1 MNCQHAHESLAHERY
16 LLDEMSE
23 IERYDFEAHFF
34 ECEAC
39 ATAMRFGHQLRADAK
54 AIFDQKPSSDERSRE
69 DTRVAWWQQP
79 WRPAIP
85 WAAAAVLAIA
95 LVAQVR
101 SPGGPPSV
109 ELSGAYDPVAL
120 RPASRGAAAVVPL
133 PHTDEHA
140 AALALDVNIGAPG
153 NPIAYTL
160 TRDTGDNVLSGRA
173 KVPAPGVPLVLLV
186 PREQLVAGGS
196 YTLILR
202 RTDDP
207 SGPGS
212 EYRFTVAAR

>member
-1 MNCQHAHESLAHERY
+1 MTHQHAVESLAAERY
-16 LLDEMSE
+16 LLNEMSE

-34 ECEAC
+34 HCEEC
-39 ATAMRFGHQLRADAK
+39 ATAIRFGHQLRTDAK
-54 AIFDQKPSSDERSRE
+54 AIFDQKPSSERSRD
-69 DTRVAWWQQP
+69 DTQVAWWQQP

-101 SPGGPPSV
+101 SPGGPASV
-109 ELSGAYDPVAL
+109 ELAGAYDPIAL

-133 PHTDEHA
+133 PQTDEHA
-140 AALALDVNIGAPG
+140 AALMLDVNIGAPG

-202 RTDDP
+202 TAGDP
-207 SGPGS
+207 SGPAS
-212 EYRFTVAAR
+212 EYRFSVAAR

>member
-1 MNCQHAHESLAHERY
+1 MTHQHAVESLAAERY
-16 LLDEMSE
+16 LLEEMSE

-34 ECEAC
+34 ECQDC
-39 ATAMRFGHQLRADAK
+39 AEAMRFGHQLRAEAK
-54 AIFDQKPSSDERSRE
+54 SVFDRQPSSEEQPRLDKP
-69 DTRVAWWQQP
+69 APWWQQS

-101 SPGGPPSV
+101 SPGGPESA
-109 ELSGAYDPVAL
+109 ELARAYDPVAL
-120 RPASRGAAAVVPL
+120 RPASRGAAPLVPL
-133 PHTDEHA
+133 PLEGEH

-153 NPIAYTL
+153 TPIAYTL
-160 TRDTGDNVLSGRA
+160 TRDSGDNVRSGRA
-173 KVPAPGVPLVLLV
+173 TVPAPGVPLVLLV
-186 PREQLVAGGS
+186 RREQLVAGGS

-202 RTDDP
+202 LTDDP

-212 EYRFTVAAR
+212 EYRFNVAAR

>member
-1 MNCQHAHESLAHERY
+1 MNCQHANESLAAERY

-54 AIFDQKPSSDERSRE
+54 AIFDRKPSSDERSRE

-101 SPGGPPSV
+101 SPGGPALCRAERGLRS
-109 ELSGAYDPVAL
+109 SGASPSIA
-120 RPASRGAAAVVPL
+120 RRGSR
-133 PHTDEHA
+133 
-140 AALALDVNIGAPG
+140 
-153 NPIAYTL
+153 
-160 TRDTGDNVLSGRA
+160 RA
-173 KVPAPGVPLVLLV
+173 
-186 PREQLVAGGS
+186 
-196 YTLILR
+196 
-202 RTDDP
+202 
-207 SGPGS
+207 
-212 EYRFTVAAR
+212 VAAYG